1 MTKRMTNY
9 MIIYDWGSV
18 ITASMIMYNWPV
30 TKRTITAT
38 TKMMIVDEEN
48 MIDKR

>member
-9 MIIYDWGSV
+9 MIIYDWGS
-18 ITASMIMYNWPV
+18 ARMIVYNWPV

-38 TKMMIVDEEN
+38 TEMMIVDEEN